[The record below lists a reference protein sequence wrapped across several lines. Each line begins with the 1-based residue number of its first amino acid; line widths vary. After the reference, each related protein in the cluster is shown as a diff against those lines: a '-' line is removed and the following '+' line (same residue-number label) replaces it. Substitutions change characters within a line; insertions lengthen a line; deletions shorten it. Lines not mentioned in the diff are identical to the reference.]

1 MTHSAEFAV
10 HLQQSAPTV
19 WTWRV
24 LDPEGGEAASGQS
37 AHPDIAREEAEFFRR
52 FLRRFER
59 RQVRLPAGVQG
70 NVKERGSSQCINLSC
85 PACSLTS
92 SAPCTT
98 PSSALPGGNG

>member
-24 LDPEGGEAASGQS
+24 LDPEGAEAASGQS

-59 RQVRLPAGVQG
+59 RQLRLPAAIKVM
-70 NVKERGSSQCINLSC
+70 
-85 PACSLTS
+85 
-92 SAPCTT
+92 
-98 PSSALPGGNG
+98 

>member
-52 FLRRFER
+52 FLRRFR
-59 RQVRLPAGVQG
+59 AASGASPSDVQA
-70 NVKERGSSQCINLSC
+70 NVKERGSPIMY
-85 PACSLTS
+85 
-92 SAPCTT
+92 
-98 PSSALPGGNG
+98 